1 MTRLLREVKK
11 SDTFEEQ
18 RISINQIATDV
29 FDIGAQFDSFVT
41 TGAANILI
49 NQTAPTGTGNL
60 TYDQST
66 GTLTYT
72 PPDISSFVA
81 SETDPV
87 FTASTAFGIT
97 QQEIT
102 DWDTAYTWGDHASAG
117 YLALSDLSV
126 NQAAASAGGSLSYDA
141 TTGEFTYAPA
151 EINWLALNDTP
162 NSYFGQAGK
171 WTKVKASED
180 GIEFTDPPVALS
192 SLSVT
197 TLNAGTS
204 SLAYNNT
211 TGVFTFTPPTIPTN
225 VSELSNDSGYITD
238 YTESDPFFT
247 SSPASGIT
255 AQNITDWNEA
265 HGWGDHSQAG
275 YLSGIGALSINALL
289 NVNAPS
295 PSPGDYLIWD
305 DLNNEWRADQL
316 VSIAVS
322 DSDYGDITVSSSGAA
337 WSINNDVVGPDE
349 LTDTSVTAGSYT
361 LSSITVDAQ
370 GRITSATSGTISN
383 TVVPLEQD
391 MFWLSGQPNA
401 ELSINHFNDNS
412 VIGEGSIHQGDF
424 GRVTQV
430 GFAKS
435 GNGMTELNGVFTF
448 PSTGQ
453 WRVKSTLHGYGRDSG
468 ATWAKFA
475 SAISYSSD
483 YTEPTNSTYNT
494 YLGCVAQPKHSNKTA
509 PNYSETVSYDTGHD
523 SVWNSVDAERNL
535 DLVFNGSSASYT
547 EMHTSHADLS
557 ILWLTHQQL
566 TDVVKIVVGY
576 DGDGWLGLGGV
587 GNNPANLPVE
597 GGGTWTS
604 GVTGSPTELVLW
616 DGTSNNTPAFSG
628 QLQYLNFTGY
638 PQTGAP
644 GGAITGATS
653 VCHLYYIKIQRS
665 TDNVLTTITY
675 TPNTSTW
682 TEVNRQ
688 MSVMDSQTYPHYS
701 EVSTEYVFNITD
713 TSTQKVRFELDNS
726 SHAMH
731 LDNNGLKQSRFFF
744 QKLEGIQGQ
753 PGQDGD
759 DGEDGADGAADFLT
773 LTDTPNDFTGQDGK
787 FLKVKSTED
796 GLEFT
801 DAPTGGGGA
810 NVSTDD
816 TPPASPSDGDLWWD
830 SQNGRL
836 SVYYEDA
843 NSSQWVDASGR
854 GVLNAPTPSFQS
866 KWNIPL

>member
-1 MTRLLREVKK
+1 M
-11 SDTFEEQ
+11 
-18 RISINQIATDV
+18 
-29 FDIGAQFDSFVT
+29 
-41 TGAANILI
+41 
-49 NQTAPTGTGNL
+49 
-60 TYDQST
+60 
-66 GTLTYT
+66 
-72 PPDISSFVA
+72 
-81 SETDPV
+81 
-87 FTASTAFGIT
+87 
-97 QQEIT
+97 
-102 DWDTAYTWGDHASAG
+102 
-117 YLALSDLSV
+117 
-126 NQAAASAGGSLSYDA
+126 
-141 TTGEFTYAPA
+141 
-151 EINWLALNDTP
+151 
-162 NSYFGQAGK
+162 
-171 WTKVKASED
+171 
-180 GIEFTDPPVALS
+180 
-192 SLSVT
+192 
-197 TLNAGTS
+197 
-204 SLAYNNT
+204 
-211 TGVFTFTPPTIPTN
+211 
-225 VSELSNDSGYITD
+225 
-238 YTESDPFFT
+238 
-247 SSPASGIT
+247 
-255 AQNITDWNEA
+255 
-265 HGWGDHSQAG
+265 
-275 YLSGIGALSINALL
+275 
-289 NVNAPS
+289 
-295 PSPGDYLIWD
+295 
-305 DLNNEWRADQL
+305 
-316 VSIAVS
+316 
-322 DSDYGDITVSSSGAA
+322 
-337 WSINNDVVGPDE
+337 
-349 LTDTSVTAGSYT
+349 
-361 LSSITVDAQ
+361 
-370 GRITSATSGTISN
+370 
-383 TVVPLEQD
+383 
-391 MFWLSGQPNA
+391 
-401 ELSINHFNDNS
+401 
-412 VIGEGSIHQGDF
+412 
-424 GRVTQV
+424 
-430 GFAKS
+430 
-435 GNGMTELNGVFTF
+435 
-448 PSTGQ
+448 
-453 WRVKSTLHGYGRDSG
+453 
-468 ATWAKFA
+468 
-475 SAISYSSD
+475 
-483 YTEPTNSTYNT
+483 
-494 YLGCVAQPKHSNKTA
+494 
-509 PNYSETVSYDTGHD
+509 TVSYDTGHD